1 MTMLLT
7 FDKKNMS
14 LHLFTFN
21 AFQENT
27 YLLINESQEA
37 IIIDP
42 GMTDAS
48 EDSVLFDFIEKR
60 GVTPILL
67 LNTHCHIDH
76 ILGNSSVIEKYGVP
90 FYAHEKDLPTLER
103 GAAASMMWNIPYRLS
118 PQPTHFINEGDHI
131 EFGEYSLDVLF
142 VPGHAPGHVVFIDHQ
157 HEMVIGGDVLF
168 KGSVGRVD
176 LPGSN
181 KEDLI
186 KSIQEKMYALPDQ
199 YVVHPGHGPA
209 TTIGEEKVSNHFIGA
224 DYVRF

>member
-1 MTMLLT
+1 
-7 FDKKNMS
+7 MS
-14 LHLFTFN
+14 VHLFTFN

-27 YLLINESQEA
+27 YLLINKAQQA

-42 GMTDAS
+42 GMTDES

-67 LNTHCHIDH
+67 LNTHCHI
-76 ILGNSSVIEKYGVP
+76 EKYGIP

-118 PQPTHFINEGDHI
+118 PQPTHFINEGDRI
-131 EFGEYSLDVLF
+131 EFGEHSLDVLF

-209 TTIGEEKVSNHFIGA
+209 TTIGEEKVSNYFIGA

>member
-1 MTMLLT
+1 MY
-7 FDKKNMS
+7 FWQKKSMS

-27 YLLINESQEA
+27 YLLVNQALQA

-42 GMTDAS
+42 GMTDES
-48 EDSVLFDFIEKR
+48 EDAVLFDFIEKR

-76 ILGNSSVIEKYGVP
+76 ILGNSAVVEKYGIP

-118 PQPTHFINEGDHI
+118 PQPTHYINEGDRI
-131 EFGEYSLDVLF
+131 EFGEHTLDVLF
-142 VPGHAPGHVVFIDHQ
+142 VPGHAPGHVVFVDHQ
-157 HEMVIGGDVLF
+157 HEMIIGGDVLF

-186 KSIQEKMYALPDQ
+186 KSVQEKMYALPDH

-209 TTIGEEKVSNHFIGA
+209 TTIGEEKVSNYFIGA